1 MWDMGNI
8 RGKGVSKTVGNLTST
23 LRIES
28 FFNFYSLASARITTL
43 KYSMAKTVNKF
54 KLRNTF
60 ANNR

>member
-8 RGKGVSKTVGNLTST
+8 RGKGVSKTVGNLTSR

-28 FFNFYSLASARITTL
+28 FFYSLASARITTL